1 MNASRKNVPTMLL
14 SILMV
19 MTGSFT
25 HAEARPLIQEV
36 LLVGDSWELTV
47 DDKRDNLIIR
57 GVKGR
62 QTKNSTSTFN
72 YQIVWGGHSGVL
84 RAVTDNQNSS
94 QFISLILTDLNGIS
108 QECRGYMAQNT
119 TEFMAGS
126 CGSKNEPGAWYAVRN
141 NRELA
146 STISTKANQEIC
158 DAKVNKCQLKVDRL
172 NESKQNLS
180 KQYLAANS
188 VKNQCQSALKLC
200 YQEQAAPT
208 SQTVANKS
216 FSSFEKKVNG
226 DYYGLGRSKDKS
238 DTQVQRINIPGRP
251 SSGSD
256 LENWLRQHNGALLGV
271 AKGILNS
278 ADRERFD
285 SHETQMCSS
294 NIYCEMAFRQQVI
307 KCALDLGC

>member
-1 MNASRKNVPTMLL
+1 MNTFRKNVPTMLL

-19 MTGSFT
+19 MSGSFS
-25 HAEARPLIQEV
+25 HAKARPLIQEV

-84 RAVTDNQNSS
+84 RAVTNSQNSS
-94 QFISLILTDLNGIS
+94 QFVALELTDKNGIS
-108 QECRGYMAQNT
+108 QTCRGHMAQNT
-119 TEFMAGS
+119 TVFMAGS
-126 CGSKNEPGAWYAVRN
+126 CGSKIAPGAWYALRN

-146 STISTKANQEIC
+146 STINTKANQAMC
-158 DAKVNKCQLKVDRL
+158 DAKVHKCQLRVDRL
-172 NESKQNLS
+172 TESKQNLS
-180 KQYLAANS
+180 KQYLVANS

-200 YQEQAAPT
+200 YQEQADPT

-226 DYYGLGRSKDKS
+226 DYYGIGSSKDKS

-251 SSGSD
+251 RSGSD

-278 ADRERFD
+278 ADRERFN
-285 SHETQMCSS
+285 SHESQMCNS